1 MKKINIQNVIEAQER
16 LNQRSKER
24 KQRFFQLQRELYGA
38 EIEVL
43 RDEQPHLSLW
53 EATQLV
59 YNKYK
64 YGVEPNTPN
73 YNKALLEAKKDAEN
87 ISKVEKLKNLMQQEL
102 GKL

>member
-1 MKKINIQNVIEAQER
+1 MKKIDINNVIAAQER

-38 EIEVL
+38 EIEIL

-64 YGVEPNTPN
+64 YGVEPNTQN
-73 YNKALLEAKKDAEN
+73 YEDNLTEAKKRVEN
-87 ISKVEKLKNLMQQEL
+87 EVKLNKLKELMKNEL
-102 GKL
+102 NKI